1 MRRARDLRSPRAGTA
16 AACHDAGMSHLLAV
30 APALPGPPRSQ
41 QEILDVVAPLVA
53 AGDARTEA
61 LARRLHAGCGV
72 RTRHLALPL
81 ERYGE
86 VRDFGQANDLYLELA
101 TELAARAAADAL
113 DRAGLSAQDVDLVF
127 LTSVTGVGA
136 PSVDALLVDR
146 LGLRRDVTRVPSFGL
161 GCAGGAAALA
171 RTHDHLT
178 GHPHDVALVV
188 SVELCSLTLQPD
200 DPSPANLVASG
211 LFGDGAAAAVLV
223 GDDHPAAAGTPG
235 PRVVAVGSRLY
246 PGTADHL
253 GWRVGASGFRI
264 VLSAGLPDVVRAG
277 VAADVGGLL
286 AAHGRKP
293 GDVTRW
299 VVHAGG
305 PRILNAVQDAL
316 GLPADALDASRASL
330 ADVGNLSSASVLHV
344 LDRTLRAGTPA
355 GSPGVLLAFGPGV
368 GLEMV
373 LLEWSTGGH
382 GC

>member
-1 MRRARDLRSPRAGTA
+1 
-16 AACHDAGMSHLLAV
+16 MSHLLAV
-30 APALPGPPRSQ
+30 APALPGPARTQ

-53 AGDARTEA
+53 AGDARAEA

-72 RTRHLALPL
+72 ATRHLVLPID
-81 ERYGE
+81 RYGE
-86 VRDFGQANDLYLELA
+86 LRDSGRSNDLYLELG
-101 TELAARAAADAL
+101 TELAARAASAAL
-113 DRAGLSAQDVDLVF
+113 DRAGLTAQDVDLVF
-127 LTSVTGVGA
+127 FTSVTGIGA
-136 PSVDALLVDR
+136 PSVDALLVER

-171 RTHDHLT
+171 RTHGHLV
-178 GHPHDVALVV
+178 GHRHDVALVV
-188 SVELCSLTLQPD
+188 SLELCSLTLQPD

-223 GDDHPAAAGTPG
+223 GDDHPAADGATG
-235 PRVVAVGSRLY
+235 PRLVATGSRLY
-246 PGTADHL
+246 PGTTDDL

-264 VLSAGLPDVVRAG
+264 VLSAGLPSVVRAE
-277 VAADVGGLL
+277 VAADVEALL

-305 PRILNAVQDAL
+305 PRILDAVQDAL